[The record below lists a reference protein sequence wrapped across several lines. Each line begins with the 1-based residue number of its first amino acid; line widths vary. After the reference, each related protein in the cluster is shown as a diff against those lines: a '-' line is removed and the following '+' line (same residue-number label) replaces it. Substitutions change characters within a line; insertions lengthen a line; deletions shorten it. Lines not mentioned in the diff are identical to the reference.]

1 VIRIILRW
9 FLSFCLAS
17 SEILKEAGRGH
28 IKEARSV
35 NNRRRASSEFTRH
48 LFAPICQSRWAWKD
62 YSSGMV
68 GKRTQELMRY
78 WIGTKRRE
86 ISLIFCRAFTLIEL
100 LVVIAI
106 IAVLAA
112 LLLPA
117 LSSAKLKAQTTQCLS
132 QLHQCGVAMQIYLP
146 DFNEKFFWTNDNV
159 ALNGMEWFVWAGRTN
174 GNLCTSQGG
183 LFNWMD
189 RPLNHYGLTETVVTC
204 PVDKGRADTTNHTLF
219 EWVGNSYMFNFGGLP
234 PFTSGGLDGESSSS
248 VSFPSSTVLFGDNV
262 LAFPTNP
269 FGWHK
274 PTPAGNVMLVDGHA
288 GFYTAQSITN
298 LVW

>member
-1 VIRIILRW
+1 MSCW
-9 FLSFCLAS
+9 N
-17 SEILKEAGRGH
+17 G
-28 IKEARSV
+28 IK
-35 NNRRRASSEFTRH
+35 
-48 LFAPICQSRWAWKD
+48 Q
-62 YSSGMV
+62 
-68 GKRTQELMRY
+68 
-78 WIGTKRRE
+78 RE
-86 ISLIFCRAFTLIEL
+86 TWPAFRRAFTLIEL

-106 IAVLAA
+106 IAILAG

-117 LSSAKLKAQTTQCLS
+117 LSNARLKAQTTQCLS

-183 LFNWMD
+183 IFNWID
-189 RPLNHYGLTETVVTC
+189 RPLNHYGLNEKVVTC
-204 PVDKGRADTTNHTLF
+204 PLDNGRADTLPHTLF
-219 EWVGNSYMFNFGGLP
+219 DWVGNSYMFNFGGP
-234 PFTSGGLDGESSSS
+234 PPAFNTGGLDGISSSS
-248 VSFPSSTVLFGDNV
+248 VSSPSSTVLFGDNV

-269 FGWHK
+269 GGWHK

-288 GFYTAQSITN
+288 GFYTAQSVTN